1 MTHSS
6 PLARSHDA
14 PTHPSTL
21 TPLALSPSTLTS
33 SLSLPPHSPPLH
45 SSPPDQVK
53 MARLNVTTLQDVDLF
68 VFRRDS
74 PKGVRTISSLTPQ
87 PRKMGLVQQILY
99 KVRSAHPGSSRFPL
113 LLPCCGCQS
122 IAPPP
127 TPHFAILRPCPFH
140 SIAHATCTCHVHVYT
155 CHMPPSRMSLCA
167 LGAITC
173 SGRCHR

>member
-113 LLPCCGCQS
+113 LLPGCGCQS

-127 TPHFAILRPCPFH
+127 TPHFAILRPCRFH
-140 SIAHATCTCHVHVYT
+140 SIAHTCHVHVYT